1 MRSDEQR
8 VLTGASFR
16 GNRGSKCF
24 RWLFLCWIG
33 HTAYSVS
40 FFYCELYA
48 MLCRGLSKCLHLL
61 MWVNQHRRAVG
72 VWIPNTGGRTGPFLG
87 GFAHLSVSP
96 AVGLC
101 LWGESNPSEFWQPG
115 TLMGSGVCE
124 RSPSSTLGI
133 QPRGKKLGGHKE
145 CSLKS
150 LLISPCSAK
159 ASFLVRLNI

>member
-1 MRSDEQR
+1 MSREYWL
-8 VLTGASFR
+8 VLLLEATGEA
-16 GNRGSKCF
+16 N
-24 RWLFLCWIG
+24 
-33 HTAYSVS
+33 VS
-40 FFYCELYA
+40 GGYFCAELVTQPTVYPFFYCELYA